1 MFSDEAEVRRNTQCK
16 YLARREFLSRS
27 LGIAEQELETCEF
40 SADWIRRLGAQK
52 VSLIFASSFM
62 NSAGSSFGHTFLKLN
77 NPKNEGALEL
87 TDYGINFAAKTS
99 DTEGALY
106 ALKGLFGYFPG
117 AFSMLPFHQMMK
129 DYINLEGR
137 DLWEYHLNLTPI
149 EVRRLL
155 YAVLELEG
163 HYFDYYFLDDNCSFQ
178 IMKLLEIAKPE
189 LQLLGEDEFFVIPL
203 DTVKRLRRSPGLITG
218 EELRPSLQS
227 QFRARLLEMPRSSLY
242 KIKEIRSD
250 KLDELNIDELELSQ
264 YYLALK
270 QVDDSSVDYWR
281 KAQDQ
286 VSRARARRS
295 EKSSFNT
302 EKLQLNQRLPE
313 NSPDS
318 TSFGVGVFEKGS
330 LRGTEISW
338 RFAFHDLLENDAGAA
353 KWSELEV
360 LNFRFRRES
369 SSQISYLEEGRIISM
384 LSTSPVNVLFQP
396 VSWGVMAGAFQNGK
410 DLSHLSPLIQGKA
423 GNSLDL
429 YSSDLRWCLFAK
441 GSVQEDP
448 DLRVGAGIG
457 AETFFLV
464 QMGSRMRTQ
473 LGIEKLFF
481 QNWELQATRV
491 RGLLDLGA
499 NLELVAEFHEEL
511 WSSSQD
517 GPRGQ
522 ARFWTN
528 DKLLRLQYQF
538 LF

>member
-1 MFSDEAEVRRNTQCK
+1 
-16 YLARREFLSRS
+16 
-27 LGIAEQELETCEF
+27 
-40 SADWIRRLGAQK
+40 
-52 VSLIFASSFM
+52 
-62 NSAGSSFGHTFLKLN
+62 
-77 NPKNEGALEL
+77 
-87 TDYGINFAAKTS
+87 
-99 DTEGALY
+99 
-106 ALKGLFGYFPG
+106 
-117 AFSMLPFHQMMK
+117 
-129 DYINLEGR
+129 
-137 DLWEYHLNLTPI
+137 
-149 EVRRLL
+149 
-155 YAVLELEG
+155 
-163 HYFDYYFLDDNCSFQ
+163 
-178 IMKLLEIAKPE
+178 
-189 LQLLGEDEFFVIPL
+189 
-203 DTVKRLRRSPGLITG
+203 
-218 EELRPSLQS
+218 
-227 QFRARLLEMPRSSLY
+227 
-242 KIKEIRSD
+242 
-250 KLDELNIDELELSQ
+250 
-264 YYLALK
+264 
-270 QVDDSSVDYWR
+270 
-281 KAQDQ
+281 
-286 VSRARARRS
+286 
-295 EKSSFNT
+295 
-302 EKLQLNQRLPE
+302 
-313 NSPDS
+313 
-318 TSFGVGVFEKGS
+318 
-330 LRGTEISW
+330 
-338 RFAFHDLLENDAGAA
+338 
-353 KWSELEV
+353 
-360 LNFRFRRES
+360 
-369 SSQISYLEEGRIISM
+369 
-384 LSTSPVNVLFQP
+384 VNVLFQP